1 MAKENEALK
10 TALIVCVLLVIAL
23 GVSTFVLYKKTE
35 YLALKAAQAGNDSAS
50 ANKNCAAVQNVNNEL
65 VRILGFAPSDKLEA
79 ITADFNKDMETYAG
93 TLEATTLSY
102 RKVLAYLNDELGK
115 KNVALAEQQ
124 KSVQEKADAIAR
136 FVQEQQPQIDQAL
149 AALKTAID
157 DLAMAREQFNN
168 DRLALTGRTTD
179 MQGKLNNTRNDAD
192 LAASKSQAA
201 LKKTEEALAAEIKL
215 AEAAIAR
222 LRAITKTTV
231 EAPSGKI
238 NSVSQRERTVWINLG
253 RADGLPRQLTFA
265 VYPGNTQN
273 VISAA

>member
-1 MAKENEALK
+1 MAKENEGLK

-23 GVSTFVLYKKTE
+23 GVSTSCSTRRRNIR
-35 YLALKAAQAGNDSAS
+35 AQGRAGRQRLAS

-93 TLEATTLSY
+93 TLEATTRSY

-157 DLAMAREQFNN
+157 DLAKAREQFNN

-179 MQGKLNNTRNDAD
+179 MQGKLNNTQRRRPGG
-192 LAASKSQAA
+192 QQ
-201 LKKTEEALAAEIKL
+201 
-215 AEAAIAR
+215 
-222 LRAITKTTV
+222 V
-231 EAPSGKI
+231 PSGPEED
-238 NSVSQRERTVWINLG
+238 RG
-253 RADGLPRQLTFA
+253 G
-265 VYPGNTQN
+265 PGG
-273 VISAA
+273 